1 MIRVKNEYFKVEE
14 GGEKYDE
21 AFNRKRL
28 KRGKRINADP

>member
-21 AFNRKRL
+21 AFNRKRFE
-28 KRGKRINADP
+28 RRRRINADP